1 MKIELKG
8 CEACLL
14 NGKIRQ
20 LWNLENLGKK
30 SETEKKYRNS
40 NEGFLGDHKPPQKRS
55 MCYICNENDN
65 NVLSQDGEGKA
76 HIDYIACKTFV
87 DMKPRQQDK
96 VLYKKR
102 LCSKCLSPGVKWD
115 ADHSCNKTYSC
126 NQHYANKRGQDSISE
141 KHVLVC
147 GYHADQKRNKH
158 LLEVYKKHMFEG
170 NKFQD
175 FSKAVNISCFFESYN
190 NDGSPE
196 NIEFSSIYAF
206 QTIKIDRLNLNL
218 FYDSGCGDIIVSKK
232 CIDKLMKMGL
242 AKLEYSGQITL
253 NGVGNQQTIC
263 QHMGYMGNKQ
273 K

>member
-1 MKIELKG
+1 M
-8 CEACLL
+8 
-14 NGKIRQ
+14 
-20 LWNLENLGKK
+20 
-30 SETEKKYRNS
+30 
-40 NEGFLGDHKPPQKRS
+40 
-55 MCYICNENDN
+55 
-65 NVLSQDGEGKA
+65 SQDGDRKA
-76 HIDYIACKTFV
+76 HIDYIACNTFV
-87 DMKPRQQDK
+87 DMKHHQRDK

-102 LCSKCLSPGVKWD
+102 LCSKCLSAGVKWD

-126 NQHYANKRGQDSISE
+126 NQHYVNKRGQDSICE

-147 GYHADQKRNKH
+147 GYRADQKRNKH

-175 FSKAVNISCFFESYN
+175 FSKAVNISCFFFESYN

-206 QTIKIDRLNLNL
+206 QTIKIERLKLNL

-242 AKLEYSGQITL
+242 AKLEYSGQTSA
-253 NGVGNQQTIC
+253 N
-263 QHMGYMGNKQ
+263 MGAYSIMLPLDTGEQAKMTGIRVIILLCLFHTTP
-273 K
+273 